1 MADAPSLSPRFLRRQ
16 GGDFDRVGRTL
27 LSVAFDVDLDV
38 DSDSDREGHGFS
50 RTAKPPPK
58 RDVIPLIPASR
69 SISGCPHLSRPLR
82 KVGFHE
88 PQMLGILNSQKHQN
102 QVATHKQLRHLQ
114 TRGINC
120 ITCSLLL
127 CLTGT
132 WFCPKYT

>member
-69 SISGCPHLSRPLR
+69 SISGCPIFR
-82 KVGFHE
+82 V
-88 PQMLGILNSQKHQN
+88 
-102 QVATHKQLRHLQ
+102 
-114 TRGINC
+114 
-120 ITCSLLL
+120 L
-127 CLTGT
+127 CERWDSTNLKCLE
-132 WFCPKYT
+132 F